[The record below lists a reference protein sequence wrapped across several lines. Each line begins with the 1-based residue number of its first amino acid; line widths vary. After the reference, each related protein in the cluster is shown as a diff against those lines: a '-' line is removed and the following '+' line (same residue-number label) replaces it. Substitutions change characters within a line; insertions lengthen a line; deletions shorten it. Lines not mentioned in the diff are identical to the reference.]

1 MQKFIEFI
9 EIAGTFGIVSCK
21 DRNNPN
27 FQVWGA
33 MSDKCKKNK
42 NKVANMKF
50 KDWVEVRSNY
60 EDKDY
65 DQKIEGFMNDIRDY
79 AIHKRLD
86 VIERMKASS
95 HAGREEE
102 TRQLLSQLGYPA
114 DLKFFKSAAGE
125 KGNYPSDG
133 KEEVEERYEKSK
145 NEFIKEMYDKLRFVA
160 ARNGGDESFNIFILK
175 ILKSL
180 QVRRVRVGKKSGLLT
195 VAPWPKIPKDG
206 LMKYLTKAREIAT
219 KIGKPIVPRPIK
231 DKETLRL
238 IKSDLLN
245 KRFDFWINNISK
257 QEDMEFS
264 GEDAARWKAIK
275 NIQYMV
281 KGDNRNFSLDPSKII
296 WTLQNY
302 LRLMGKRNL
311 ERSTDIDKETRRPDG
326 GTFIATRDS
335 SDLVSKKEQKAMFKE
350 RVRQA
355 MDAMKA
361 KGKNWEKYALATCL
375 HFGFEC
381 SKEGKV
387 NNMSFSD
394 KKLSAREVTEKM
406 ASLGLN
412 YTERQVGTL
421 ISAGKNFVKEYLS
434 RYLSEFD
441 PNMFES
447 IFREKEKINE

>member
-1 MQKFIEFI
+1 MQKFTKLAESF
-9 EIAGTFGIVSCK
+9 TIVSCK
-21 DRNNPN
+21 DFNNPN

-33 MSDKCKKNK
+33 APPGCRKKK
-42 NKVANMKF
+42 EKVLKMKF
-50 KDWVEVRSNY
+50 KDWVELKSYQENQN
-60 EDKDY
+60 Y

-79 AIHKRLD
+79 AMHKRLD
-86 VIERMKASS
+86 LIERMKVSL
-95 HAGREEE
+95 HAGREDE
-102 TRQLLSQLGYPA
+102 TIQILGQLGYPE

-125 KGNYPSDG
+125 KGNYPSES

-145 NEFIKEMYDKLRFVA
+145 NEFIKEMYNKLRFVPM
-160 ARNGGDESFNIFILK
+160 RNGGDESFNTFIVK
-175 ILKSL
+175 IIKGL
-180 QVRRVRVGKKSGLLT
+180 QVRRVRVSQKSGILT

-206 LMKYLTKAREIAT
+206 LMNYLTKARETST
-219 KIGKPIVPRPIK
+219 KIGKSIVPRPIK

-238 IKSDLLN
+238 IKSDLTN
-245 KRFDFWINNISK
+245 KRFDFWVNNINK
-257 QEDMEFS
+257 QEDMEFI

-311 ERSTDIDKETRRPDG
+311 EHSSDIDKETRRPDG
-326 GTFIATRDS
+326 GTFVATRDS
-335 SDLVSKKEQKAMFKE
+335 SDLVNKKEQKAMFKE

-361 KGKNWEKYALATCL
+361 KGHSWEKYALATCL

-381 SKEGKV
+381 SKEGQI
-387 NNMSFSD
+387 NNMSFAD

-447 IFREKEKINE
+447 IFREEEKINE